1 MLDLVLVLPE
11 LAVSSEPDA
20 RQSSGAQSDIALTAA
35 RFSSVRRL
43 HGGWRGWFARTLG
56 CEALGSAD
64 PASVVAASRATD
76 ARGAWLATPL
86 QLAAGMQTVHVPV
99 DGILELGPGEASDWC
114 REFSRVFGADGL
126 RLEPLPGGALL
137 LIGLDAP
144 GVLSVEPTV
153 LVGRS
158 LGDALPQGVNASR
171 VRALMAELEMWL
183 HDHPL
188 NAERQGRGEPC
199 IGSLWLWGGGGAA
212 WEGPL
217 ERGAATAEW
226 DRLYAD
232 DPWIAVLAGLSKVPL
247 SQPPES
253 FDGIAVAGPGRVG
266 LVVSP
271 SRLAGGAA
279 APGSWSGIS
288 NAVDRLYVRPA
299 LQALSAGALGSLTV
313 VAGDR
318 ATRLCRS
325 DRFWLWRPA
334 RTWAGALAG

>member
-11 LAVSSEPDA
+11 LAVSSDPDD
-20 RQSSGAQSDIALTAA
+20 RHSSGARSDLALAAA
-35 RFSSVRRL
+35 RFSAVRRL
-43 HGGWRGWFARTLG
+43 HGGWRSWFARSLG
-56 CEALGSAD
+56 CQAVASAD

-76 ARGAWLATPL
+76 VRGAWLATPM

-99 DGILELGPGEASDWC
+99 DGILELAPDEASDWC

-137 LIGLDAP
+137 LVGLDAP
-144 GVLSVEPTV
+144 GVLSVEPAA

-158 LGDALPQGVNASR
+158 LGGALPQGANAAR
-171 VRALMAELEMWL
+171 LRALMAELEMWL

-188 NAERQGRGEPC
+188 NAARHRRGQPC

-212 WEGPL
+212 WDGPL

-232 DPWIAVLAGLSKVPL
+232 DPWIAVLADLSEVPI

-253 FDGIAVAGPGRVG
+253 FDGIAMAGPGRVG

-271 SRLAGGAA
+271 SRLAGAA
-279 APGSWSGIS
+279 VAPGSWFGIS
-288 NAVDRLYVRPA
+288 DAVDRVYVRPA

-318 ATRLCRS
+318 ATRLGRS